1 MAAACCLPL
10 SLLAQKGFTIRG
22 TIGKLDP
29 PAMAYLSYSSEG
41 KKVVDSTVIRKGK
54 FTFTGK
60 LNSPAQA
67 EMTVKHDDLPKP
79 KYSYTDYLAFYI
91 ENSNISITTKDSI
104 FRAEVK
110 GSQTNEDDKKLRTM
124 QRPYKRSADSLVA
137 VYNKMTPEQR
147 NDSSWRKAAGDI
159 MRVTQI
165 SYDSVNRVFMA
176 AHPNSYITLLTF
188 KQVEL
193 AYDFNPDTAAVRFA
207 RLPASQ
213 RESALGKQLA
223 SIIETGMKTNIGV
236 MAMDFV
242 QNDTTGKPVKL
253 SDFRG
258 KYVLVDFWA
267 SWCKPCR
274 AENPVML
281 AAYNKFKDKN
291 FTILGVSL
299 DDENGRRAWLHAVNQ
314 DKLPWTQVSELKGF
328 KSKAAELYGI
338 EAIPANY
345 LIDPNGKII
354 GKNLRGKNL
363 VKNWASCSPCRNYD
377 LQFFLEKVPVFRSL
391 FQSSFNFNI
400 TGFSSFSGFV
410 KLPSG
415 CKLLN
420 CALAM

>member
-1 MAAACCLPL
+1 MIRKSILAAVCCLPL

-22 TIGKLDP
+22 TIGKLDA
-29 PAMAYLSYSSEG
+29 PAMAFLSYSNEG

-54 FTFTGK
+54 FTFKGN

-67 EMTVKHDDLPKP
+67 ELIVKHDDLPKP

-91 ENSNISITTKDSI
+91 ENSVISITTKDSI

-110 GSQTNEDDKKLRTM
+110 GSQTNDDDKKLRAM
-124 QRPYKRSADSLVA
+124 QRPHKRSADSLVA
-137 VYNKMTPEQR
+137 VYNKMKTEER
-147 NDSSWRKAAGDI
+147 SDSNWRKAAGAI
-159 MRVTQI
+159 MRVTQVG
-165 SYDSVNRVFMA
+165 YDSVNRVFMA
-176 AHPNSYITLLTF
+176 AHPDSYIALLTF

-193 AYDFNPDTAAVRFA
+193 AYDFNPDTAAARFA
-207 RLPASQ
+207 RFPAKQ
-213 RESALGKQLA
+213 RESELGKQLA
-223 SIIETGMKTNIGV
+223 SIIETGKKTNIGV

-242 QNDTTGKPVKL
+242 QNDTTGKPVRL

-281 AAYNKFKDKN
+281 AAYNKYKDKN

-354 GKNLRGKNL
+354 GRNLRGEELGKKL
-363 VKNWASCSPCRNYD
+363 G
-377 LQFFLEKVPVFRSL
+377 EL
-391 FQSSFNFNI
+391 F
-400 TGFSSFSGFV
+400 T
-410 KLPSG
+410 
-415 CKLLN
+415 
-420 CALAM
+420 M